1 MVICHSSMHR
11 SSGLHAC
18 AGTNHGWAIA
28 VGIILGVLLVALI
41 AVAAILLRR
50 KRQREE
56 ASYIP
61 LNTCASC
68 QDPVNIS
75 GWSHGAPK

>member
-1 MVICHSSMHR
+1 M
-11 SSGLHAC
+11 HAC
-18 AGTNHGWAIA
+18 AGNNHGWAIA

-56 ASYIP
+56 ASQNP
-61 LNTCASC
+61 LNACA
-68 QDPVNIS
+68 
-75 GWSHGAPK
+75 

>member
-1 MVICHSSMHR
+1 MTCHSSMHC
-11 SSGLHAC
+11 SSGMHAC
-18 AGTNHGWAIA
+18 AGNNHGWAIA

-56 ASYIP
+56 ASHNP
-61 LNTCASC
+61 LNACT
-68 QDPVNIS
+68 
-75 GWSHGAPK
+75 